1 MNPEPE
7 SLVNCPVCNSE
18 QTHFALKVKDH
29 SVSGELFEVFEC
41 SRCSLRFTKDAPRED
56 KIGRYYQSEDY
67 ISHSNTRKGLINS
80 LYHRVRNRTLATKY
94 HLIENA
100 TGIKHGHHL
109 DVGAGTGAFVQ
120 YMNQHGWKSAGIEPD
135 ERARERAEVHH
146 KTKLLHAEAFETFL
160 PESFDA
166 ISLWHVL
173 EHVKDLYPYLQ
184 QIKKIL
190 KPAGLLFIAVP
201 NYTSFDAVKYGAN
214 WAAYD
219 VPRHLYHFSPASMR
233 WLLKAAGFQMTEI
246 VPMWWDSFYISLLS
260 EKYAG
265 GHAAMLNGFF
275 TGVVSNMKA
284 LASKENCSSLIYVAG
299 KPKA

>member
-1 MNPEPE
+1 MLMNSAPEP
-7 SLVNCPVCNSE
+7 LLICPVCNSD
-18 QTHFALKVKDH
+18 QTHFVLKVKDY
-29 SVSGELFEVFEC
+29 SVSGEFFDVFEC
-41 SRCSLRFTKDAPRED
+41 SRCSLRITKNAPAEEN
-56 KIGRYYQSEDY
+56 IGPYYRSEDY
-67 ISHSNTRKGLINS
+67 ISHSNTRKGLVNS
-80 LYHRVRNRTLATKY
+80 LYHLVRNRTLTTKY

-100 TGIKHGHHL
+100 ADIKQGYHL
-109 DVGAGTGAFVQ
+109 DIGAGTGAFVQ

-135 ERARERAEVHH
+135 EKARERAQVFHA
-146 KTKLLHAEAFETFL
+146 TKLFPAEAFESLL

-173 EHVKDLYPYLQ
+173 EHVHDLYPYLH
-184 QIKKIL
+184 QIRNIL
-190 KPAGLLFIAVP
+190 KPHGTLFIAVP

-233 WLLKAAGFQMTEI
+233 WLLKDAGFRMKNI

-265 GHAAMLNGFF
+265 SHASMLKGFL
-275 TGVVSNMKA
+275 TGALSNMKA
-284 LASKENCSSLIYVAG
+284 LANNESCSSLIYISG
-299 KPKA
+299 K